1 MKHKLLI
8 LTRNPVAKVGI
19 ASYLSSLFGQYLTI
33 VSTRIADLKPEDMED
48 AGCILYTTGE
58 LKEQM
63 PFSIPDSVKQLVCMR
78 TFNHTYL
85 QRILQI
91 PPGSFVYLVN
101 DTVDTTYEIMEQLK
115 EYGFSQ
121 YHFLPYLPGTGE
133 VRKDIQY
140 CVTPGEVHLVPSFIH
155 QVIDIGNR
163 IVDIST
169 INELIAV
176 FKLPSS
182 LADEVTKN
190 YLNHIIQIQKLSNQ
204 QLSQALDMKEI
215 TRGILENASEGLC
228 LLNQSGKIELCNSL
242 FLRMTGIKERDIQ
255 EKIFSRLLEEA
266 GIIYDYPSQNDG
278 IAVHNGEEAF
288 RMWFQD
294 FSIADSRQV
303 RLIHTN
309 PLQDAQFPTRITKL
323 CDFSYFS
330 TVNPLQLHMLDTAR
344 RVSVNDFPIIIEGES
359 GTEKELLAQAIH
371 LNSRRHDGPFISLNI
386 SSLKSESAEAALI
399 GSYEQQENGVRKKTG
414 ALEAAKEGTLLI
426 NNLQYADSELQRLL
440 LSILKN
446 GFFIPLGNNCSPQPL
461 DLRLIVTS
469 VSDLYSRVLEGKFL
483 DELFFLLS
491 TVSLYTIPLRQRR
504 NDIPLLLETFL
515 KRAFQEPGLTSKQL
529 LTEPVLTFLNQYDWP
544 GNVLELKNV
553 CTYFSCIYHREPLSL
568 SDLPGY
574 ILNQIRRRE
583 QQLDITEHR
592 ILSLIAANPRSGR
605 SFLCD
610 KLNEEGLQ
618 LTQANIRTSLQRL
631 ANAGYIKIHRTRGG
645 CEITELGALV
655 NTQ

>member
-48 AGCILYTTGE
+48 AGCILYTAGE

-242 FLRMTGIKERDIQ
+242 FLGMTGIKERDIQ
-255 EKIFSRLLEEA
+255 EKDFSRLLEEA

-330 TVNPLQLHMLDTAR
+330 TANPLQLHMLDTAR

-414 ALEAAKEGTLLI
+414 ALEAAKGGTLLI

-504 NDIPLLLETFL
+504 NDIPLLLEIFL

>member
-33 VSTRIADLKPEDMED
+33 VSTRIADLTPEDMED
-48 AGCILYTTGE
+48 AGCILYTAGE

-101 DTVDTTYEIMEQLK
+101 DTVDTTYEIMDQLK

-121 YHFLPYLPGTGE
+121 YHFLPYLPGIEE

-140 CVTPGEVHLVPSFIH
+140 CVTPGEVHLVPSFIR
-155 QVIDIGNR
+155 QVVDIGNR

-176 FKLPSS
+176 FKLPAS

-242 FLRMTGIKERDIQ
+242 FLKMTGIKERDIQ
-255 EKIFSRLLEEA
+255 EKDFSRLLKEA

-309 PLQDAQFPTRITKL
+309 PLQDDQFPTRITKL

-371 LNSRRHDGPFISLNI
+371 QNSRRHNGPFISLNI

-399 GSYEQQENGVRKKTG
+399 GSYEKNENGVHKKRVVIYLIDIFSVT
-414 ALEAAKEGTLLI
+414 AAAG
-426 NNLQYADSELQRLL
+426 
-440 LSILKN
+440 
-446 GFFIPLGNNCSPQPL
+446 
-461 DLRLIVTS
+461 
-469 VSDLYSRVLEGKFL
+469 
-483 DELFFLLS
+483 
-491 TVSLYTIPLRQRR
+491 
-504 NDIPLLLETFL
+504 
-515 KRAFQEPGLTSKQL
+515 
-529 LTEPVLTFLNQYDWP
+529 PV
-544 GNVLELKNV
+544 
-553 CTYFSCIYHREPLSL
+553 H
-568 SDLPGY
+568 
-574 ILNQIRRRE
+574 
-583 QQLDITEHR
+583 
-592 ILSLIAANPRSGR
+592 
-605 SFLCD
+605 
-610 KLNEEGLQ
+610 
-618 LTQANIRTSLQRL
+618 
-631 ANAGYIKIHRTRGG
+631 
-645 CEITELGALV
+645 
-655 NTQ
+655 

>member
-33 VSTRIADLKPEDMED
+33 VSTRIADLTPKDMED
-48 AGCILYTTGE
+48 AGCILYTAGE
-58 LKEQM
+58 LKGQM

-101 DTVDTTYEIMEQLK
+101 DTVDTTYEIMDQLK

-121 YHFLPYLPGTGE
+121 YHFLPYLPGIEE

-140 CVTPGEVHLVPSFIH
+140 CVTPGEVHLVPSFIR
-155 QVIDIGNR
+155 QVVDIGNR

-176 FKLPSS
+176 FKLPAS

-242 FLRMTGIKERDIQ
+242 FLKMTGIKERDIQ
-255 EKIFSRLLEEA
+255 EKDFSRLLKEA

-371 LNSRRHDGPFISLNI
+371 QNSRRHNGPFISLNI

-399 GSYEQQENGVRKKTG
+399 GSYEKNENGVHKKIG
-414 ALEAAKEGTLLI
+414 VLEAARGGTLLI
-426 NNLQYADSELQRLL
+426 NNLQYADPGLQRLL

-446 GFFIPLGNNCSPQPL
+446 GFFIPLGNGSSPQPL

-515 KRAFQEPGLTSKQL
+515 KRSFHEPGLSSREL

-574 ILNQIRRRE
+574 ILNQIRKHE

-605 SFLCD
+605 SFLCSRL
-610 KLNEEGLQ
+610 KEEGIQ
-618 LTQANIRTSLQRL
+618 LSEANIRTSLQRL
-631 ANAGYIKIHRTRGG
+631 ASAGYIKVHRTRGG
-645 CEITELGALV
+645 CEITELGGLV

>member
-48 AGCILYTTGE
+48 AGCILYTSGE

-215 TRGILENASEGLC
+215 TRGLLENAAEGLC

-386 SSLKSESAEAALI
+386 SSLKSESAEAAL
-399 GSYEQQENGVRKKTG
+399 SYEQQENGVRKKTG
-414 ALEAAKEGTLLI
+414 ALEAAKGGTLLI

-491 TVSLYTIPLRQRR
+491 TVSLYAIPLRQRR

-529 LTEPVLTFLNQYDWP
+529 FTEPVLTFLNQYDWP

-645 CEITELGALV
+645 CEITELGTLV

>member
-19 ASYLSSLFGQYLTI
+19 ASYLSSLFGQYLII
-33 VSTRIADLKPEDMED
+33 VSTRIADLTPEDMED
-48 AGCILYTTGE
+48 AGCILYTAGE

-101 DTVDTTYEIMEQLK
+101 DTVDTTYEIMDQLK

-121 YHFLPYLPGTGE
+121 YHFLPYLPGIEE

-140 CVTPGEVHLVPSFIH
+140 CVTPGEVHLVPSFIR
-155 QVIDIGNR
+155 QVVDIGNR

-176 FKLPSS
+176 FKLPAS

-242 FLRMTGIKERDIQ
+242 FLKMTGIKERDIQ
-255 EKIFSRLLEEA
+255 EKDFSRLLKEA

-309 PLQDAQFPTRITKL
+309 PLQDDQFPTRITKL

-330 TVNPLQLHMLDTAR
+330 TVNPLQLHML
-344 RVSVNDFPIIIEGES
+344 
-359 GTEKELLAQAIH
+359 KELLAQAIH

-386 SSLKSESAEAALI
+386 SSLKSESAEATLI
-399 GSYEQQENGVRKKTG
+399 GSCEQQENGVRKKIG
-414 ALEAAKEGTLLI
+414 VLEAAKGGTLLI

-515 KRAFQEPGLTSKQL
+515 KRSFHEPGLSSREL

-574 ILNQIRRRE
+574 ILNQIRKHE

-605 SFLCD
+605 S
-610 KLNEEGLQ
+610 LQ
-618 LTQANIRTSLQRL
+618 QAERRRDP
-631 ANAGYIKIHRTRGG
+631 AF
-645 CEITELGALV
+645 
-655 NTQ
+655 

>member
-33 VSTRIADLKPEDMED
+33 VSTRIADLKPEDIED
-48 AGCILYTTGE
+48 AGCILYTAGE

-63 PFSIPDSVKQLVCMR
+63 PFSILDSVKQLVCMR

-101 DTVDTTYEIMEQLK
+101 DTVNTTYEIMEQLK

-242 FLRMTGIKERDIQ
+242 FLQMTGIKERDIQ
-255 EKIFSRLLEEA
+255 EKDFSRLLKEA

-309 PLQDAQFPTRITKL
+309 PLQDDQFPTRITKL
-323 CDFSYFS
+323 CDFSYFF
-330 TVNPLQLHMLDTAR
+330 TANPLQLHMLDTAR

-414 ALEAAKEGTLLI
+414 ALEAAKGGTLLI

-515 KRAFQEPGLTSKQL
+515 KQAFQEPGLTSKQL

>member
-48 AGCILYTTGE
+48 AGCILYTAGE

-242 FLRMTGIKERDIQ
+242 FLQMTGIKERDIQ
-255 EKIFSRLLEEA
+255 EKDFSRLLEEA

-330 TVNPLQLHMLDTAR
+330 TANPLQLHMLDTAR

-414 ALEAAKEGTLLI
+414 ALEAAKGGTLLI

-645 CEITELGALV
+645 CEITELGSLV

>member
-48 AGCILYTTGE
+48 AGFILYTTGE

-242 FLRMTGIKERDIQ
+242 FLRMTGIKERNIQ
-255 EKIFSRLLEEA
+255 EKNFSRLLEEA
-266 GIIYDYPSQNDG
+266 GIIYDYPSENDG

-371 LNSRRHDGPFISLNI
+371 LNSRRHDG
-386 SSLKSESAEAALI
+386 
-399 GSYEQQENGVRKKTG
+399 YEQQENGVRKKTG
-414 ALEAAKEGTLLI
+414 ALEAAKGGTLLI

>member
-1 MKHKLLI
+1 
-8 LTRNPVAKVGI
+8 
-19 ASYLSSLFGQYLTI
+19 
-33 VSTRIADLKPEDMED
+33 
-48 AGCILYTTGE
+48 
-58 LKEQM
+58 
-63 PFSIPDSVKQLVCMR
+63 
-78 TFNHTYL
+78 
-85 QRILQI
+85 
-91 PPGSFVYLVN
+91 
-101 DTVDTTYEIMEQLK
+101 MEQLK

-255 EKIFSRLLEEA
+255 EKDFSRLLEEA

-414 ALEAAKEGTLLI
+414 ALEAAKGGTLLI
-426 NNLQYADSELQRLL
+426 NNLQYADSELQLGSDVHLPLLVPQRLL

-592 ILSLIAANPRSGR
+592 ILSLIADNPRSGR

>member
-33 VSTRIADLKPEDMED
+33 VSTRIADLTPEDMED
-48 AGCILYTTGE
+48 AGCILYTAGE

-101 DTVDTTYEIMEQLK
+101 DTVDTTYEIMDQLK

-121 YHFLPYLPGTGE
+121 YHFLPYLPGIEE
-133 VRKDIQY
+133 VREDIQY
-140 CVTPGEVHLVPSFIH
+140 CVTPGEVHLVPSFIR
-155 QVIDIGNR
+155 QVVDIGNR

-176 FKLPSS
+176 FKLPAS

-242 FLRMTGIKERDIQ
+242 FLQMTGIKERDIQ
-255 EKIFSRLLEEA
+255 EKDFSRLLKEA

-309 PLQDAQFPTRITKL
+309 PLQDDQFPTRITKL

-399 GSYEQQENGVRKKTG
+399 GSCEQQENGVRKKIG
-414 ALEAAKEGTLLI
+414 VLEAAKGGTLLI

-446 GFFIPLGNNCSPQPL
+446 GFFIPLGNGSSPQPL

-483 DELFFLLS
+483 DDLFFL
-491 TVSLYTIPLRQRR
+491 
-504 NDIPLLLETFL
+504 
-515 KRAFQEPGLTSKQL
+515 KRSFHEPGLSSREL

-574 ILNQIRRRE
+574 ILNQIRKHE

-605 SFLCD
+605 SFLCSRL
-610 KLNEEGLQ
+610 KEEGIQ
-618 LTQANIRTSLQRL
+618 LSEANIRTSLQRL
-631 ANAGYIKIHRTRGG
+631 ASAGYIKVHRTRGG
-645 CEITELGALV
+645 CEITELGGLV

>member
-1 MKHKLLI
+1 
-8 LTRNPVAKVGI
+8 
-19 ASYLSSLFGQYLTI
+19 
-33 VSTRIADLKPEDMED
+33 
-48 AGCILYTTGE
+48 
-58 LKEQM
+58 
-63 PFSIPDSVKQLVCMR
+63 
-78 TFNHTYL
+78 
-85 QRILQI
+85 
-91 PPGSFVYLVN
+91 
-101 DTVDTTYEIMEQLK
+101 
-115 EYGFSQ
+115 
-121 YHFLPYLPGTGE
+121 
-133 VRKDIQY
+133 
-140 CVTPGEVHLVPSFIH
+140 
-155 QVIDIGNR
+155 
-163 IVDIST
+163 
-169 INELIAV
+169 
-176 FKLPSS
+176 
-182 LADEVTKN
+182 
-190 YLNHIIQIQKLSNQ
+190 
-204 QLSQALDMKEI
+204 MKEI

-242 FLRMTGIKERDIQ
+242 FLRMTGIKERNIQ
-255 EKIFSRLLEEA
+255 EKNFSRLLEEA
-266 GIIYDYPSQNDG
+266 GIIYDYPSENDG

-414 ALEAAKEGTLLI
+414 ALEAAKGGTLLI

>member
-48 AGCILYTTGE
+48 AGCILYTAGE

-242 FLRMTGIKERDIQ
+242 FLQMTGIKERDIQ
-255 EKIFSRLLEEA
+255 EKDFSRLLEEA

-330 TVNPLQLHMLDTAR
+330 TANPLQLHMLDTAR

-359 GTEKELLAQAIH
+359 GTKKELLAQAIH

-414 ALEAAKEGTLLI
+414 ALEAAKGGTLLI

>member
-48 AGCILYTTGE
+48 AGCILYTAGE

-242 FLRMTGIKERDIQ
+242 FLKMTGIKERDIQ
-255 EKIFSRLLEEA
+255 EKDFSRLLEEA

-399 GSYEQQENGVRKKTG
+399 GSCEQQENGVRKKIG
-414 ALEAAKEGTLLI
+414 ALEAAKGGTLLI

-446 GFFIPLGNNCSPQPL
+446 GFFIPLGNNCSPQSL